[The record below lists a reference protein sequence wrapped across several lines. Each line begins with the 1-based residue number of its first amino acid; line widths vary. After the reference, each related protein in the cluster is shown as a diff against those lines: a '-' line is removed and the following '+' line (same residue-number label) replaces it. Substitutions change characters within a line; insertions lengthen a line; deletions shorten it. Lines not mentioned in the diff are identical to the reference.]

1 MAQSVVDL
9 FQQLARNEFGFFSR
23 LQTIAEIMSTSVPSI
38 HSDVTLGDVIG
49 RRDPMTLGSMVV
61 MDSERRDLIGLL
73 RHSTILRCLPR
84 YVNTLKESDRDR
96 TILAANICEFVT
108 RRSPHVRPSAT
119 PLDALEIMVREHC
132 NTLLVYDE
140 PTEIKGIVTPVNF
153 ACTMLLYYRVFQTL
167 QPLQRLRLVDLDSNL
182 SLDEIFCRGA
192 QTARDVMRT
201 PVTLSASEPVACAI
215 KLMQEERVD
224 FVALLDETQRPV
236 SVVSRYDILM
246 ALQPPAKATLIEHGG
261 GLPPIMELLATGSE
275 SALAEPVTSV
285 ARSRVI
291 TAAPTSRLAET
302 LALLAETGR
311 DAVLIQDNNQLVG
324 MVTVAEVMRV
334 FRTLMR
340 LQLIKEK

>member
-96 TILAANICEFVT
+96 TILAANVCDFVT
-108 RRSPHVRPSAT
+108 RRSPHVSPSAT
-119 PLDALEIMVREHC
+119 PLDALEIMVRQNC
-132 NTLLVYDE
+132 DTLLVFDD
-140 PTEIKGIVTPVNF
+140 PTQIQGLVTPVNF

-167 QPLQRLRLVDLDSNL
+167 QPLQRLRLVDLDSDL

-201 PVTLSASEPVACAI
+201 PVSLLANEPVASAI
-215 KLMQEERVD
+215 KLMQDESTD
-224 FVALLDETQRPV
+224 FVALLDDDKNLTG
-236 SVVSRYDILM
+236 VVSRHDVLM
-246 ALQPPAKATLIEHGG
+246 ALAPPSRSTLIEHGG
-261 GLPPIMELLATGSE
+261 GLPSLIELLSLTNE
-275 SALAEPVTSV
+275 PTLAEPVSSV
-285 ARSRVI
+285 ARGRVI
-291 TAAPTSRLAET
+291 SVTPTSRLADT
-302 LALLAETGR
+302 LMKLAETGR

-324 MVTVAEVMRV
+324 MVTLAEVLRV